1 MLNHPDFVAQDMEQP
16 TLLRSRAHTTSGQ
29 SHGSL
34 EANNTSHS
42 PEPHRKKRIRK
53 STNQLDPVTS
63 QSKKPTR
70 SSSGSGHPRGQSISA
85 LDPDAHPGEDLD
97 PTIVTMA
104 AICEDTGQ
112 GRVSSK
118 AAQVLDNHA
127 AWKRSNKEK
136 RARMK
141 ATMEA
146 KKYGRDEDAEE
157 RSASTTTV
165 EPSPSA
171 ATPPI
176 AITPCRLTHNPPGVS
191 ASGDPPESGY
201 GFDYDHTMATS
212 RFNVQV
218 RIGPNGETIVDE
230 ESLFVDRAEGHET
243 DNYVHVEESDAT
255 KFVNSG
261 SYSKKF
267 RGTRWTAEETDLFY
281 AVSFFLTLHSSR
293 KVITITFGRLFL
305 NSVRTTN

>member
-1 MLNHPDFVAQDMEQP
+1 MEQP
-16 TLLRSRAHTTSGQ
+16 SSLKNRAHATSGQ
-29 SHGSL
+29 SHDRLS
-34 EANNTSHS
+34 EVNHTSHT
-42 PEPHRKKRIRK
+42 PEPHRKKRLRK
-53 STNQLDPVTS
+53 STNDSAELGPVTS
-63 QSKKPTR
+63 PSKRPTR
-70 SSSGSGHPRGQSISA
+70 SSSGSGRPRGQSVPA

-97 PTIVTMA
+97 PTTVTMA

-136 RARMK
+136 RARMR

-146 KKYGRDEDAEE
+146 KKYGRDEDADE
-157 RSASTTTV
+157 RSGSTTTL
-165 EPSPSA
+165 EPSPSV

-176 AITPCRLTHNPPGVS
+176 AVTPGQLTHNPPGVS
-191 ASGDPPESGY
+191 APEDPSETGY

-281 AVSFFLTLHSSR
+281 AVSFFLILPSPS
-293 KVITITFGRLFL
+293 KVITSSRRFL

>member
-1 MLNHPDFVAQDMEQP
+1 MEQP
-16 TLLRSRAHTTSGQ
+16 TSLRSRAHTTSGQ
-29 SHGSL
+29 SHDSL
-34 EANNTSHS
+34 SEVNNTSHT
-42 PEPHRKKRIRK
+42 PESHRKKRQRK
-53 STNQLDPVTS
+53 STNDSSELGPVIPPP
-63 QSKKPTR
+63 KRPAR
-70 SSSGSGHPRGQSISA
+70 NSSGSGRARGQSVPA

-97 PTIVTMA
+97 PTTVTMA

-136 RARMK
+136 RARMR

-157 RSASTTTV
+157 RSVSTPAV
-165 EPSPSA
+165 EPSTSV

-176 AITPCRLTHNPPGVS
+176 AITPNRVAHNPPGGS
-191 ASGDPPESGY
+191 TPEDPPETGH
-201 GFDYDHTMATS
+201 GFDYNHTMATS
-212 RFNVQV
+212 RFNVQI

-230 ESLFVDRAEGHET
+230 ESLFVDRAEEHET

-267 RGTRWTAEETDLFY
+267 RGTRWTVEETDLFY
-281 AVSFFLTLHSSR
+281 AVSSFHTLLSPS
-293 KVITITFGRLFL
+293 KVITTGRPFL
-305 NSVRTTN
+305 NSVRTMN